1 LYTEIDREQ
10 IISRPRTAG
19 ALIRFN
25 ADRLDLVQVDRTIKF
40 RFDNLA
46 FERENGIKTP
56 SFVLLRQIDSKGV
69 LALCIGRRKENEQRS
84 VENPHVQILD

>member
-1 LYTEIDREQ
+1 
-10 IISRPRTAG
+10 
-19 ALIRFN
+19 
-25 ADRLDLVQVDRTIKF
+25 VQVDRTIKF

-69 LALCIGRRKENEQRS
+69 LTSALGGRKENE
-84 VENPHVQILD
+84 

>member
-1 LYTEIDREQ
+1 MYTEIDCEQ
-10 IISRPRTAG
+10 ISSRPCTVE

-40 RFDNLA
+40 RFDNLT

-56 SFVLLRQIDSKGV
+56 SFVLLKKA
-69 LALCIGRRKENEQRS
+69 LAS
-84 VENPHVQILD
+84 VGALA